1 MGFRQKYILTKNT
14 LTLRN
19 CSGREKLLVREIFVP
34 LGSFVFAPRELTNY
48 PRSLPGAAH
57 SLTHR
62 EPTNKKTATA
72 AKTEYFLAVFFV
84 FCANH

>member
-1 MGFRQKYILTKNT
+1 MGFRQKYISTKNT
-14 LTLRN
+14 FILRN

-57 SLTHR
+57 SLTHTR
-62 EPTNKKTATA
+62 KYNLNLAKKRQRQRQIQRQ
-72 AKTEYFLAVFFV
+72 
-84 FCANH
+84 

>member
-14 LTLRN
+14 FILRN

-62 EPTNKKTATA
+62 ANKQENTI
-72 AKTEYFLAVFFV
+72 
-84 FCANH
+84 